1 MSKIVW
7 STLIACSLMLMLAA
21 PGCGTP
27 QGTEKRAQ
35 DEGKTVQ
42 KATKSIQIK
51 GSDTMVNL
59 GKKWAQAFARI
70 NPEMQVAVTGG
81 GSGTGIAALVQGATD
96 IAQASRSIK
105 PEEIEEAQKNGIT
118 PKEFIVGY
126 DGISVIVNP
135 ANPLQKLTL
144 EQLGDIFMGKITNW
158 NMLGGNDATIV
169 ILSREINSGTHVFF
183 KEHVLN
189 KGDSKGTVEF
199 APSALMMSS
208 SQAIADEVASNP
220 NAIGYVGMGYVT
232 EKQKALPIAKD
243 SDTEAIA
250 PTVENVL
257 STSYPI
263 SRPLFM
269 YTKGEPEG
277 TVKNFM
283 NFLFSPE
290 GQKILTDEGF
300 VPLK

>member
-1 MSKIVW
+1 MRKDVW
-7 STLIACSLMLMLAA
+7 VMLVVCSLMLILAA
-21 PGCGTP
+21 LGCGSP
-27 QGTEKRAQ
+27 RGTEKPAQ
-35 DEGKTVQ
+35 GEDRTSQ
-42 KATKSIQIK
+42 KVNESIQVK

-59 GKKWAQAFARI
+59 GKSWAQAFTMKY
-70 NPEMQVAVTGG
+70 PDMQVAVTGG

-126 DGISVIVNP
+126 DGISVIMNP
-135 ANPLQKLTL
+135 ANPVQKLTI
-144 EQLGDIFMGKITNW
+144 EQLGDIFKGKITNW
-158 NMLGGNDATIV
+158 NMVGGNDATIV
-169 ILSREINSGTHVFF
+169 ILSREINSGTHVYF

-199 APSALMMSS
+199 AASALMMQS

-243 SDTEAIA
+243 NGSEAIA

-283 NFLFSPE
+283 DFVFSPE